1 MGRRISGFLL
11 LLFGCAGLIASG
23 PDEPSYSWL
32 NRPPGA
38 NAICDRFPVPPRFQR
53 TTEELESFAFWLRHL
68 PLKDRNALVRL
79 YDGSLKV
86 RQDVHAAVIDID
98 TGDRDLQ
105 QCADAV
111 IRLRA
116 EFLWQRREFDRIR
129 FDFLNGFTARYSRWR
144 EGYRFFIAGTEVRE
158 RRSAAPDDTHGSFR
172 RYLDAVFRYAN
183 TSSLYRELEPVV
195 DVSDIRIGDVWICRR
210 PGGGPCHAE
219 LVVDLAED
227 GGGKKIFLLAQGF
240 MPAQEIHVLKNPRS
254 DSPWYEASIGETLVT
269 PEWVFDRH
277 ELRRFR
283 P

>member
-1 MGRRISGFLL
+1 MLL
-11 LLFGCAGLIASG
+11 LLGWAGLSASG
-23 PDEPSYSWL
+23 PAEPAYSWL

-38 NAICDRFPVPPRFQR
+38 NAICERFPVPAPFQR
-53 TTEELESFAFWLRHL
+53 TTEKPESFAFWLRHL
-68 PLKDRNALVRL
+68 PLKDHNSPVRL
-79 YDGSLKV
+79 YDGSLKI

-98 TGDRDLQ
+98 TGDRDFQ

-116 EFLWQRREFDRIR
+116 EFLWQRREFDGIR

-144 EGYRFFIAGTEVRE
+144 EGYRCFVVGNEVRE
-158 RRSAAPDDTHGSFR
+158 SRSSAPDDTHGSFR

-183 TSSLYRELEPVV
+183 TSSLYRELEPVG

-227 GGGKKIFLLAQGF
+227 GRGEKIFLLAQGF

-254 DSPWYEASIGETLVT
+254 DSPWYDTSIGETLVT